1 MASTAV
7 EYLPRPVRRSLRR
20 NERSAWKGLVA
31 GAAGGFVGTMVMT
44 QFQNAWRK
52 AEKRGFGDI
61 SGREESKRRQD
72 RAQSKKESEESE
84 NATMKAAGKLA
95 RLAGRELTREQRG
108 TASPYIHY
116 GFGTAM
122 GALYGMAMETSP
134 RALRQQ
140 RVPFFGSA
148 FGSALFLGADELAVP
163 AAGLTESAER
173 PSEHLYGWLSH
184 VVYGVAAE
192 AVRRVVRSQL

>member
-1 MASTAV
+1 MASTVV
-7 EYLPRPVRRSLRR
+7 EYLPRPVSRLLRH

-52 AEKRGFGDI
+52 AEKHGLGDI
-61 SGREESKRRQD
+61 SRREENKRRHN
-72 RAQSKKESEESE
+72 RAASKNQSEESE

-122 GALYGMAMETSP
+122 GALYGM
-134 RALRQQ
+134 
-140 RVPFFGSA
+140 
-148 FGSALFLGADELAVP
+148 
-163 AAGLTESAER
+163 
-173 PSEHLYGWLSH
+173 
-184 VVYGVAAE
+184 
-192 AVRRVVRSQL
+192 